1 MIRIPVLTEQDM
13 TPEQLRV
20 YQKISGGVRKGPP
33 VGPLVAAMHHP
44 ELAEVWSKMGEVLRF
59 NSSLP
64 ERLREFTILISA
76 RFWDSPVE
84 WFLHEPLARKAGLSS
99 ESIESLRNCVGKF
112 AAEDEQLVYDYANK
126 LLGRHAVDDAL
137 YERARAHFGTTVLIE
152 LTALIGYY
160 CMISLTLNAHNFEV
174 PAGNPHPLP
183 PKP

>member
-64 ERLREFTILISA
+64 ERLREF
-76 RFWDSPVE
+76 
-84 WFLHEPLARKAGLSS
+84 
-99 ESIESLRNCVGKF
+99 ESIVLEDNVIQGHRDGIYFEFVTNGVVRRNARLRLLRDNVVVFTGELESLKRFKDDVREVKETFECGLNLKGYNDIQ
-112 AAEDEQLVYDYANK
+112 EGDQLEFFEIK
-126 LLGRHAVDDAL
+126 
-137 YERARAHFGTTVLIE
+137 EIARTI
-152 LTALIGYY
+152 
-160 CMISLTLNAHNFEV
+160 
-174 PAGNPHPLP
+174 
-183 PKP
+183 